1 MIFRVDLLGI
11 FIKGMRIYR
20 LRILLKLKCS
30 SVLML
35 GKVEG
40 KQKQGLP
47 CTRWLG
53 GILRDTDKCQGE
65 LTEPVINRS

>member
-1 MIFRVDLLGI
+1 
-11 FIKGMRIYR
+11 
-20 LRILLKLKCS
+20 
-30 SVLML
+30 ML